1 MFLLVTNQPQQ
12 HFLELIFVVL
22 AWAFAILEAVRE
34 LQILELLCL
43 QTVMAMI
50 NLEIGASGVV
60 SQECKAVQQHFLEL
74 IFVVLA
80 WAFAILEAVRELQ
93 ILELLCLQTVM
104 AMINLEIGASGV
116 VSQECKAV
124 QQHFLELIFV
134 VLAWA
139 FAILEAVRELQILEL
154 LCLQTVMAMINLEIG
169 ASGVVSQECKA
180 VLCDR
185 MPSPMGESAVDY
197 KSLSSMP
204 KVSFDKVLEL
214 ALEEVVEVL
223 KFSASAALLLWIR

>member
-1 MFLLVTNQPQQ
+1 MFLLVTNQP
-12 HFLELIFVVL
+12 
-22 AWAFAILEAVRE
+22 
-34 LQILELLCL
+34 ILELLCL

-60 SQECKAVQQHFLEL
+60 SQECKAV
-74 IFVVLA
+74 
-80 WAFAILEAVRELQ
+80 

-124 QQHFLELIFV
+124 
-134 VLAWA
+134 
-139 FAILEAVRELQILEL
+139 ILEL